1 MEQIKSQHRSLTD
14 IATDSI
20 RDAIIRGNFKMGQ
33 AVTEAA
39 LSASL
44 NISKT
49 PVREALSKLESE
61 GLVVSEK
68 NKGYRIFSLTKQQY
82 IELSELRFA
91 LESQALRYGFDRDNN
106 GMIEKLQLILNDME
120 KYLKV
125 SDRERYSSLDNDF
138 HYVFFKSCGNSAI
151 TKVYVKHQSVIM
163 ATRLRN
169 LKKENITKKTSFE
182 QHKLLLS
189 KLISGDLNK
198 AVDLLERHIVDYA
211 RDSFIEPEALT

>member
-1 MEQIKSQHRSLTD
+1 MEQIKNKHRSLSD

-20 RDAIIRGNFKMGQ
+20 RSAIIRGDFKMGQ

-39 LSASL
+39 LSSTL

-68 NKGYRIFSLTKQQY
+68 NKGYRIFSLNKQAY

-91 LESQALRYGFDRDNN
+91 LESQALRYGFERDLS
-106 GMIEKLQLILNDME
+106 GMIEKLELILESME
-120 KYLKV
+120 GYLSV
-125 SDRERYSSLDNDF
+125 PDREIYQSLDNDF
-138 HYVFFKSCGNSAI
+138 HHVFFKSCGNSAI
-151 TKVYVKHQSVIM
+151 TKVYDKHQSVIV

-169 LKKENITKKTSFE
+169 LKKENITKHTSFE
-182 QHKLLLS
+182 EHKLLIEL
-189 KLISGDLNK
+189 LISGKIDES
-198 AVDLLERHIVDYA
+198 VSLLERHIVDYA
-211 RDSFIEPEALT
+211 RESFVEPEVL

>member
-1 MEQIKSQHRSLTD
+1 MEQIKNLHRSLSD

-20 RDAIIRGNFKMGQ
+20 RNGIIRGEFKMGQ

-39 LSASL
+39 LSSSL

-68 NKGYRIFSLTKQQY
+68 NKGYRIFTLSKQEY

-91 LESQALRYGFDRDNN
+91 LESQALRYGFDRDLS
-106 GMIEKLQLILNDME
+106 GMIEKLELILENME
-120 KYLKV
+120 GYLTV
-125 SDRERYSSLDNDF
+125 PDREIYQSLDNDF
-138 HYVFFKSCGNSAI
+138 HHVFFKSCGNSAI
-151 TKVYVKHQSVIM
+151 TKVYDKHQSVIV

-169 LKKENITKKTSFE
+169 LKKENITKHTSFE
-182 QHKLLLS
+182 QHKLLVEL
-189 KLISGDLNK
+189 LISGKIDESVN
-198 AVDLLERHIVDYA
+198 LLERHIVDYA
-211 RDSFIEPEALT
+211 RESFVEPEVL

>member
-1 MEQIKSQHRSLTD
+1 MEQIKNLHRSLSD

-20 RDAIIRGNFKMGQ
+20 RNGIIRGEFKMGQ

-39 LSASL
+39 LSSSL

-68 NKGYRIFSLTKQQY
+68 NKGYRIFTLSKQEY

-91 LESQALRYGFDRDNN
+91 LESQALRYGFERDLS
-106 GMIEKLQLILNDME
+106 GMIEKLELILANME
-120 KYLKV
+120 GYLTV
-125 SDRERYSSLDNDF
+125 PDREIYQSLDNDF
-138 HYVFFKSCGNSAI
+138 HHVFFKSCGNSAI
-151 TKVYVKHQSVIM
+151 TKVYDKHQSVIV

-169 LKKENITKKTSFE
+169 LKKENITKHTSFE
-182 QHKLLLS
+182 QHKLLVEL
-189 KLISGDLNK
+189 LISGKIDESVN
-198 AVDLLERHIVDYA
+198 LLERHIVDYA
-211 RDSFIEPEALT
+211 RESFVEPEVL

>member
-1 MEQIKSQHRSLTD
+1 MEQIKNLHRSLSD

-20 RDAIIRGNFKMGQ
+20 RNGIIRGEFKMGQ

-39 LSASL
+39 LSSSL

-68 NKGYRIFSLTKQQY
+68 NKGYRIFTLSKQEY

-91 LESQALRYGFDRDNN
+91 LESQALRYGFERDLS
-106 GMIEKLQLILNDME
+106 GMIEKLELILENME
-120 KYLKV
+120 GYLTV
-125 SDRERYSSLDNDF
+125 PDREIYQSLDNDF
-138 HYVFFKSCGNSAI
+138 HHVFFKSCGNSAI
-151 TKVYVKHQSVIM
+151 TKVYDKHQSVIV

-169 LKKENITKKTSFE
+169 LKKENITKHTSFE
-182 QHKLLLS
+182 QHKLLVEL
-189 KLISGDLNK
+189 LISGKIDESVN
-198 AVDLLERHIVDYA
+198 LLERHIVDYA
-211 RDSFIEPEALT
+211 RESFVEPEVL

>member
-1 MEQIKSQHRSLTD
+1 MEQIKNLHRSLSD

-20 RDAIIRGNFKMGQ
+20 RNAIIRGDFKMGQ

-39 LSASL
+39 LSSTL

-68 NKGYRIFSLTKQQY
+68 NKGYRIFSLSKQEY

-91 LESQALRYGFDRDNN
+91 LESQALRYGFERNHSMLIKDLQEILENMRDF
-106 GMIEKLQLILNDME
+106 
-120 KYLKV
+120 LKIT
-125 SDRERYSSLDNDF
+125 DRETYQTLDNDF
-138 HYVFFKSCGNSAI
+138 HHVFFKSCENSTI
-151 TKVYVKHQSVIM
+151 TKVYNKHQSVIV

-169 LKKENITKKTSFE
+169 LKKENINKKTSYE
-182 QHKLLLS
+182 QHKELLDM
-189 KLISGDLNK
+189 LINRDIDQ
-198 AVDLLERHIVDYA
+198 AIFLLEKHIVDYA
-211 RDSFIEPEALT
+211 RTSFVEPELI